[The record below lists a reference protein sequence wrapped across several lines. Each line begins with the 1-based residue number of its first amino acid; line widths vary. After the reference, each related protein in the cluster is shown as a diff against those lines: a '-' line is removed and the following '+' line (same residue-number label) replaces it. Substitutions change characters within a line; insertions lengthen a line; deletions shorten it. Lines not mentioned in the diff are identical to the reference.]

1 MRTKEGNIELF
12 YNTLES
18 SLWSLCSRVDTTHF
32 LLLLISCTFFP
43 PLLVYVL
50 KCQSSFWSEL
60 KLIFFMNETRPKK
73 RRESRKV
80 SILWQVQQ
88 HTWKSLFHRA
98 VKRLRT
104 SLKTHVNRGKK
115 KLPFRLYTQ
124 NQCHPQKLFPYFTKL
139 TAWFLHRKRRMVENY
154 FAWLTSNRLGLL
166 IHTDVVRMPST

>member
-73 RRESRKV
+73 RREFRKV

-104 SLKTHVNRGKK
+104 SLKTHVNRGEKN
-115 KLPFRLYTQ
+115 YTSD
-124 NQCHPQKLFPYFTKL
+124 CT
-139 TAWFLHRKRRMVENY
+139 RKISATRRNFFHTSPSWRHGFCTENVG
-154 FAWLTSNRLGLL
+154 WWKIISHG
-166 IHTDVVRMPST
+166 